1 MPASLSSS
9 LPDLQARFLSI
20 VPRIMAHGRVY
31 FRDVKCPGKKDD
43 ALAEMIALS
52 WQWFVRLVEKG
63 KDPTAFV
70 SAIAGFAA
78 KAVSSGRRL
87 CGQEKAKDVLSAVAQ
102 QRNNFAVCELPQRMS
117 FNSTPLQEAL
127 IDNTKTPPDE
137 QAAFRIDFPCWL
149 SSLDQ
154 HRRRITEDL
163 MMGERTL
170 DVANRHGC
178 SSARI
183 SQLRRECQQDWLRF
197 CGDLP
202 AETTSRTTAVA

>member
-1 MPASLSSS
+1 M
-9 LPDLQARFLSI
+9 
-20 VPRIMAHGRVY
+20 PRITAHGQIY
-31 FRDVKCPGKKDD
+31 FRDVKCPGRKDD
-43 ALAEMIALS
+43 AVAEMLALS
-52 WQWFVRLVEKG
+52 WQWFVRLVQKG
-63 KDPTAFV
+63 KDPTTFV
-70 SAIAGFAA
+70 SAIASFAA
-78 KAVSSGRRL
+78 KAVKSGRRL
-87 CGQEKAKDVLSAVAQ
+87 CGQERAKDVLSPVAQ
-102 QRNNFAVCELPQRMS
+102 HRNSFTVSELPHRIS
-117 FNSTPLQEAL
+117 LIPTPLQEAL

-137 QAAFRIDFPCWL
+137 QATFRIDFPCWL

-197 CGDLP
+197 CGELP
-202 AETTSRTTAVA
+202 AEIGSRATTAVA